1 MDPGKTNCS
10 LKFAMCSQIFS
21 AKFLTNNTKASN
33 EEAAAKRHTGTLR
46 HARGIKQ
53 KKQ

>member
-10 LKFAMCSQIFS
+10 LKFAMFSRIFS

-33 EEAAAKRHTGTLR
+33 EEAAAKLHTLR